1 MIADCPADALSFIE
15 ECLKWDPLKR
25 MNANQLLNH
34 SFLNREVKK
43 VVKIV
48 ENPYLKRE
56 KNYSFETGKKKN
68 EMNINR
74 DDEFDQLLDNFAET
88 KIKSAKNVK
97 EEEDDDW

>member
-1 MIADCPADALSFIE
+1 M
-15 ECLKWDPLKR
+15 KR
-25 MNANQLLNH
+25 MSASQLLNH

-43 VVKIV
+43 VIKIV

-56 KNYSFETGKKKN
+56 KNYSFETGKKK
-68 EMNINR
+68 ELKVNR

-88 KIKSAKNVK
+88 KIKSAKNVN